1 MRFSRQ
7 ISSVS
12 LSKVG
17 RMGAACQTCAKAGCI
32 INRSMFGARI
42 KGCWHFVFWN
52 HWASCIHNIHILVV
66 HVCKKPCSTTLD
78 LWYTVLCTF
87 GISSRV
93 LVILSSRFSSRPFQ
107 SQALKLR
114 QSNLRRRASVP
125 QTSSRRRLRSRMFGT
140 WSVDPVS
147 MFLSQRKQ
155 RWIACNYI
163 HNPEL
168 VDLSTSMVFQTFRG
182 ILQFIW

>member
-12 LSKVG
+12 LSS
-17 RMGAACQTCAKAGCI
+17 RLGAWGLLARPAQRPVAWT
-32 INRSMFGARI
+32 NRSIFGARI
-42 KGCWHFVFWN
+42 KGYWHFVFWN
-52 HWASCIHNIHILVV
+52 HWASCIHNIHILGV
-66 HVCKKPCSTTLD
+66 HVCKKPC
-78 LWYTVLCTF
+78 YCTVHIWNL
-87 GISSRV
+87 ISRV
-93 LVILSSRFSSRPFQ
+93 LVIFFSRFSSRPFR

-155 RWIACNYI
+155 RWIACHYI